1 MIMMTK
7 LRPRDIFFNDPYFD
21 FATHCKTADLRLA
34 KRVEIWD
41 KWYRTQGLVT
51 TLLQRESLA
60 FIRYNGTERE
70 EAMILRIYERTPDRL
85 LINTYYA
92 SKRNATEIY
101 AGTIRLER
109 YATAQTTD
117 DESYMGMIDL
127 LMLKTDDELVGLS
140 DVFEDIQQAKHMAA
154 QALGIYLMAMYDGP
168 WVDESQD
175 AGSKTPAMI
184 AGEERE
190 ELLQLR
196 QEKAQM
202 EADREEL
209 LRLRLEAQNRKT
221 VLAELERLRQELDE
235 ERSGRQ
241 QDLQHYEATLR
252 QQEEYTERIKEKAAI
267 QVSELLT
274 LRQTLRKYQA
284 NPDAAKKAAATE
296 PEKLVAAPKA
306 ENTVKPA
313 APITPSTP
321 VKADAPVTATV
332 PSKAV
337 ETTTST
343 TPMGATVTAKT
354 SSPDKETTP
363 TAQPTLETST
373 APEKTVE
380 GPDSAKPIIP
390 TNQGSSEELAKT
402 AETATAKPET
412 DAKTTE
418 PAAAKPAKAKKE
430 SEDRGLELPSFM
442 TQRDYTHSLD
452 RFLAGRQ
459 IALAG
464 GTPEWQRRIKRRFPT
479 AAVLSG
485 YTGDDRILRASSL
498 LVLNLSEGQTDL
510 VKWAMAAARD
520 MGCPYIPIK
529 TTNLNGFAKA
539 VMEYA
544 KNI

>member
-1 MIMMTK
+1 MMTK
-7 LRPRDIFFNDPYFD
+7 LRPRDIFFSDPYFD

-41 KWYRTQGLVT
+41 KWYRTQGLVN

-109 YATAQTTD
+109 YATAQTTGD
-117 DESYMGMIDL
+117 DSYMGMIDL

-154 QALGIYLMAMYDGP
+154 QSLGIYLMAIYDGP
-168 WVDESQD
+168 WVDDSRAD
-175 AGSKTPAMI
+175 AEKTPAMI

-209 LRLRLEAQNRKT
+209 LKLRLESQNRKT
-221 VLAELERLRQELDE
+221 VLSELERLRQELEDE
-235 ERSGRQ
+235 RNGRQ
-241 QDLQHYEATLR
+241 EDLQHYEATLR

-274 LRQTLRKYQA
+274 LRQTLRKYEA
-284 NPDAAKKAAATE
+284 DPELAKKAAAA
-296 PEKLVAAPKA
+296 PNAAA
-306 ENTVKPA
+306 AGKPS
-313 APITPSTP
+313 APITASTP
-321 VKADAPVTATV
+321 VKSDAPA
-332 PSKAV
+332 PSKA
-337 ETTTST
+337 
-343 TPMGATVTAKT
+343 A
-354 SSPDKETTP
+354 DP
-363 TAQPTLETST
+363 TAST
-373 APEKTVE
+373 APGLTTETKKATAPTQPSVSE
-380 GPDSAKPIIP
+380 TSPAPAASGDGSTSAEPM
-390 TNQGSSEELAKT
+390 KT
-402 AETATAKPET
+402 AERTATEQPGKTAGPATAPQTT
-412 DAKTTE
+412 DTS
-418 PAAAKPAKAKKE
+418 AATQKKAKRP

-464 GTPEWQRRIKRRFPT
+464 GTPEWQGRIKRRFPT

-485 YTGDDRILRASSL
+485 YTGDDRILRASTL
-498 LVLNLSEGQTDL
+498 LVINLSEGQTDL

-520 MGCPYIPIK
+520 MGCPCLPIK

-539 VMEYA
+539 VVEYA
-544 KNI
+544 KKA

>member
-1 MIMMTK
+1 
-7 LRPRDIFFNDPYFD
+7 
-21 FATHCKTADLRLA
+21 
-34 KRVEIWD
+34 
-41 KWYRTQGLVT
+41 
-51 TLLQRESLA
+51 
-60 FIRYNGTERE
+60 
-70 EAMILRIYERTPDRL
+70 
-85 LINTYYA
+85 
-92 SKRNATEIY
+92 
-101 AGTIRLER
+101 
-109 YATAQTTD
+109 
-117 DESYMGMIDL
+117 MGMIDL

-313 APITPSTP
+313 AP
-321 VKADAPVTATV
+321 
-332 PSKAV
+332 
-337 ETTTST
+337 
-343 TPMGATVTAKT
+343 
-354 SSPDKETTP
+354 SPH
-363 TAQPTLETST
+363 
-373 APEKTVE
+373 
-380 GPDSAKPIIP
+380 
-390 TNQGSSEELAKT
+390 
-402 AETATAKPET
+402 
-412 DAKTTE
+412 
-418 PAAAKPAKAKKE
+418 
-430 SEDRGLELPSFM
+430 RH
-442 TQRDYTHSLD
+442 R
-452 RFLAGRQ
+452 
-459 IALAG
+459 
-464 GTPEWQRRIKRRFPT
+464 
-479 AAVLSG
+479 
-485 YTGDDRILRASSL
+485 
-498 LVLNLSEGQTDL
+498 
-510 VKWAMAAARD
+510 
-520 MGCPYIPIK
+520 
-529 TTNLNGFAKA
+529 
-539 VMEYA
+539 
-544 KNI
+544 

>member
-1 MIMMTK
+1 MMTK

-41 KWYRTQGLVT
+41 KWYRTQGLVN

-85 LINTYYA
+85 LINTYYT

-109 YATAQTTD
+109 YATAQTTGD
-117 DESYMGMIDL
+117 DSYMGMIDL

-154 QALGIYLMAMYDGP
+154 QSLGIYLMAIYDGP
-168 WVDESQD
+168 WVDDSRAD
-175 AGSKTPAMI
+175 AEKTPAMI

-209 LRLRLEAQNRKT
+209 LKLRLESQNRKT
-221 VLAELERLRQELDE
+221 VLSELERLRQELEDE
-235 ERSGRQ
+235 RNGRQ
-241 QDLQHYEATLR
+241 EDLQHYEATLR

-274 LRQTLRKYQA
+274 LRQTLRKYEA
-284 NPDAAKKAAATE
+284 NPELAKKVVSSPERTSSAAVPKADAAVN
-296 PEKLVAAPKA
+296 PS
-306 ENTVKPA
+306 
-313 APITPSTP
+313 APITASTP
-321 VKADAPVTATV
+321 VKSDAPA
-332 PSKAV
+332 PSKA
-337 ETTTST
+337 
-343 TPMGATVTAKT
+343 A
-354 SSPDKETTP
+354 DP
-363 TAQPTLETST
+363 TAST
-373 APEKTVE
+373 APVRATETKKAASPEKPTAPTQPSVSE
-380 GPDSAKPIIP
+380 TSPAPAASGDGSTSAEPM
-390 TNQGSSEELAKT
+390 KT
-402 AETATAKPET
+402 AERTATEKPGET
-412 DAKTTE
+412 AGPATAPQTTDTS
-418 PAAAKPAKAKKE
+418 AATQKKAKRP

-464 GTPEWQRRIKRRFPT
+464 GTPEWQGRIKRRFPT

-485 YTGDDRILRASSL
+485 YTGDDRILRASTL
-498 LVLNLSEGQTDL
+498 LVINLSEGQTDL

-520 MGCPYIPIK
+520 MGCPCLPIK

-539 VMEYA
+539 VVEYA
-544 KNI
+544 KKV

>member
-41 KWYRTQGLVT
+41 KWYRTQGLVN

-92 SKRNATEIY
+92 SKKNATEIY

-109 YATAQTTD
+109 YATAQTMNND
-117 DESYMGMIDL
+117 SYMGMIDL
-127 LMLKTDDELVGLS
+127 LMLKTDDELAGLS

-154 QALGIYLMAMYDGP
+154 QSLGIYLMAIYDGP
-168 WVDESQD
+168 WVDDSRAD
-175 AGSKTPAMI
+175 ADKTPAMI
-184 AGEERE
+184 AAEERE

-209 LRLRLEAQNRKT
+209 LRLRLESQNRKT
-221 VLAELERLRQELDE
+221 VLSELERLRQELEDE
-235 ERSGRQ
+235 RNGRQ
-241 QDLQHYEATLR
+241 EDLQHYEATLR

-274 LRQTLRKYQA
+274 LRQTLRNYEA
-284 NPDAAKKAAATE
+284 NPELAKKAAAAAQAAAAAKVEDTV
-296 PEKLVAAPKA
+296 KSAAP
-306 ENTVKPA
+306 T
-313 APITPSTP
+313 TPSTP
-321 VKADAPVTATV
+321 VKPDTPVTAAA
-332 PSKAV
+332 PSQAAEATPSTAATQATETEKA
-337 ETTTST
+337 
-343 TPMGATVTAKT
+343 
-354 SSPDKETTP
+354 TTP
-363 TAQPTLETST
+363 TSPSASETST
-373 APEKTVE
+373 APVKSGQGPTFAESSKAAERTVSEK
-380 GPDSAKPIIP
+380 PAK
-390 TNQGSSEELAKT
+390 A
-402 AETATAKPET
+402 AEPATSPR
-412 DAKTTE
+412 TTE
-418 PAAAKPAKAKKE
+418 KAAAKPAKAKE
-430 SEDRGLELPSFM
+430 SSEDRGLELPSFM

-459 IALAG
+459 IALTG
-464 GTPEWQRRIKRRFPT
+464 GTPEWQGRIKRRFPT

-498 LVLNLSEGQTDL
+498 LVINLSEGQTDL
-510 VKWAMAAARD
+510 TKWSMAAARD
-520 MGCPYIPIK
+520 MGCPYLPIK
-529 TTNLNGFAKA
+529 TTNVNGFAKA

-544 KNI
+544 QNV

>member
-21 FATHCKTADLRLA
+21 FASHCKTADLRLA

-85 LINTYYA
+85 LINAYYA

-109 YATAQTTD
+109 YATAQTTGND
-117 DESYMGMIDL
+117 SYMGMIDL

-154 QALGIYLMAMYDGP
+154 QSLGIYLMAIYDGP
-168 WVDESQD
+168 WVDDSRAD
-175 AGSKTPAMI
+175 AEKTPAMI

-209 LRLRLEAQNRKT
+209 LRLRLESQNRKT
-221 VLAELERLRQELDE
+221 VLSELERLRQELEDE
-235 ERSGRQ
+235 RNGRQ
-241 QDLQHYEATLR
+241 EDLQHYEATLR
-252 QQEEYTERIKEKAAI
+252 QQEEYMEQIKEKAAI

-274 LRQTLRKYQA
+274 LRQTLRKYEA
-284 NPDAAKKAAATE
+284 DPELAKKAAAA
-296 PEKLVAAPKA
+296 PNAAA
-306 ENTVKPA
+306 AGKPS
-313 APITPSTP
+313 APIIASTP
-321 VKADAPVTATV
+321 VKSDDPATPAA
-332 PSKAV
+332 PSKAAEPTASTAPTKAT
-337 ETTTST
+337 ETEK
-343 TPMGATVTAKT
+343 TAPSEK
-354 SSPDKETTP
+354 PTTP
-363 TAQPTLETST
+363 TPPSASETSPT
-373 APEKTVE
+373 PAASGE
-380 GPDSAKPIIP
+380 GPTSAEPI
-390 TNQGSSEELAKT
+390 KT
-402 AETATAKPET
+402 AERTTSEKPGK
-412 DAKTTE
+412 AAE
-418 PAAAKPAKAKKE
+418 PQSPEPTAAKSEKSKASSK
-430 SEDRGLELPSFM
+430 DRGLELPSFM

-464 GTPEWQRRIKRRFPT
+464 GTPEWQRRIKHRFPT
-479 AAVLSG
+479 AAILSG
-485 YTGDDRILRASSL
+485 YTGDDRILRASTL
-498 LVLNLSEGQTDL
+498 LVINLSEGQTDL

-520 MGCPYIPIK
+520 MGCPCLPIK

-539 VMEYA
+539 VVEYA
-544 KNI
+544 QK

>member
-1 MIMMTK
+1 MMTK

-41 KWYRTQGLVT
+41 KWYRTQGLVN

-109 YATAQTTD
+109 YATAQTTGD
-117 DESYMGMIDL
+117 DSYMGMIDL

-154 QALGIYLMAMYDGP
+154 QSLGIYLMAIYDGP
-168 WVDESQD
+168 WVDDSRAD
-175 AGSKTPAMI
+175 AEKTPAMI

-209 LRLRLEAQNRKT
+209 LKLRLESQNRKT
-221 VLAELERLRQELDE
+221 VLSELERLRQELEDE
-235 ERSGRQ
+235 RNGRQ
-241 QDLQHYEATLR
+241 EDLQHYEATLR

-274 LRQTLRKYQA
+274 LRQTLRKYEA
-284 NPDAAKKAAATE
+284 DPELAKKAAAA
-296 PEKLVAAPKA
+296 PNAAA
-306 ENTVKPA
+306 AGKPS
-313 APITPSTP
+313 APITASTP
-321 VKADAPVTATV
+321 VKSDAPTA
-332 PSKAV
+332 PSKAA
-337 ETTTST
+337 E
-343 TPMGATVTAKT
+343 
-354 SSPDKETTP
+354 P
-363 TAQPTLETST
+363 TASTAPTKTTEAEKTAPSEKPTAPIPPSASETST
-373 APEKTVE
+373 APVKSVERQTSAEPIKSAERTATEKP
-380 GPDSAKPIIP
+380 G
-390 TNQGSSEELAKT
+390 KT
-402 AETATAKPET
+402 AEPVTAPQSPDTS
-412 DAKTTE
+412 
-418 PAAAKPAKAKKE
+418 AATQKKAKRP

-464 GTPEWQRRIKRRFPT
+464 GTPEWQGRIKRRFPT

-485 YTGDDRILRASSL
+485 YTGDDRILRASTL
-498 LVLNLSEGQTDL
+498 LVINLSEGQTDL

-520 MGCPYIPIK
+520 MGCPCLPIK

-539 VMEYA
+539 VVEYA
-544 KNI
+544 KKV

>member
-21 FATHCKTADLRLA
+21 FAAHCKTADLRLA

-41 KWYRTQGLVT
+41 KWYRTQGLVN

-85 LINTYYA
+85 LINAYYA
-92 SKRNATEIY
+92 SKRNAAEIY

-109 YATAQTTD
+109 YATAQTMD
-117 DESYMGMIDL
+117 NDSYMGMIDL
-127 LMLKTDDELVGLS
+127 LMLKTGDELVGLS

-154 QALGIYLMAMYDGP
+154 QSLGIYLMAIYDGP
-168 WVDESQD
+168 WVDESRAD
-175 AGSKTPAMI
+175 ADKTPAMI
-184 AGEERE
+184 TEEERK

-221 VLAELERLRQELDE
+221 VLSELERLRQELEDE
-235 ERSGRQ
+235 RNGRQ
-241 QDLQHYEATLR
+241 EDLQHYEATLR
-252 QQEEYTERIKEKAAI
+252 QQEEYTERIKDKAAI

-274 LRQTLRKYQA
+274 LRQTLRKYEA
-284 NPDAAKKAAATE
+284 NPELAKKAAE
-296 PEKLVAAPKA
+296 PKA
-306 ENTVKPA
+306 EAAVKQANSIPPS
-313 APITPSTP
+313 APVTS
-321 VKADAPVTATV
+321 DAPVTSAA
-332 PSKAV
+332 PSKPA
-337 ETTTST
+337 EPTTST
-343 TPMGATVTAKT
+343 AAAKGEAEKTA
-354 SSPDKETTP
+354 SPDTSTVP
-363 TAQPTLETST
+363 TAP
-373 APEKTVE
+373 
-380 GPDSAKPIIP
+380 SA
-390 TNQGSSEELAKT
+390 S
-402 AETATAKPET
+402 ETATAPKKP
-412 DAKTTE
+412 AKGPEPSSSPSTTT
-418 PAAAKPAKAKKE
+418 ASTATPAKAKGA

-459 IALAG
+459 IALTG

-479 AAVLSG
+479 AAILSG

-498 LVLNLSEGQTDL
+498 LVINLSEGQTDL
-510 VKWAMAAARD
+510 TKWAMAAAGD
-520 MGCPYIPIK
+520 MGCPYLPIK
-529 TTNLNGFAKA
+529 TTNVNGFAKA

-544 KNI
+544 QKA

>member
-21 FATHCKTADLRLA
+21 FASHCKTADLRLA

-85 LINTYYA
+85 LINAYYA

-109 YATAQTTD
+109 YATAQTTGND
-117 DESYMGMIDL
+117 SYMGMIDL

-154 QALGIYLMAMYDGP
+154 QSLGIYLMAIYDGP
-168 WVDESQD
+168 WIDDSRAD
-175 AGSKTPAMI
+175 AEKTPAMI

-209 LRLRLEAQNRKT
+209 LRLRLESQNRKT
-221 VLAELERLRQELDE
+221 VLSELERLRQELEDE
-235 ERSGRQ
+235 RNGRQ
-241 QDLQHYEATLR
+241 EDLQHYEATLR

-274 LRQTLRKYQA
+274 LRQTLRKYEA
-284 NPDAAKKAAATE
+284 DPELAKKAAAA
-296 PEKLVAAPKA
+296 PNAAA
-306 ENTVKPA
+306 AVKPS
-313 APITPSTP
+313 APITASTP
-321 VKADAPVTATV
+321 VKSDAPTTPAA
-332 PSKAV
+332 PSKAA
-337 ETTTST
+337 E
-343 TPMGATVTAKT
+343 
-354 SSPDKETTP
+354 P
-363 TAQPTLETST
+363 TASTAPTKTTEAEKTAPSEKPTAPIPPSASETST
-373 APEKTVE
+373 APVKSVESQTSAEPIKSAERTAIEKP
-380 GPDSAKPIIP
+380 G
-390 TNQGSSEELAKT
+390 KT
-402 AETATAKPET
+402 AEPTTAPQSPET
-412 DAKTTE
+412 SATKSE
-418 PAAAKPAKAKKE
+418 KSKASSK
-430 SEDRGLELPSFM
+430 DRGLELPSFM

-485 YTGDDRILRASSL
+485 YTGDDRILRASTL
-498 LVLNLSEGQTDL
+498 LVINLSEGQTDL

-520 MGCPYIPIK
+520 MGCPCLPIK

-544 KNI
+544 KKA